1 MLYFLRYLKFFIIVN
16 FYYVII
22 IIFYLKRQGMLSN
35 QNQDRRDFIS
45 KLLVVGASVV
55 GLVSLGEARRGGG
68 SGGGTTTLTNEQK
81 DHLLFIY
88 QEEKVA
94 RDVYITL
101 GKIYPSENTFANIQL
116 SEQRHMDAARNLC
129 VKYGVSIAGIDESVV
144 GQFILPP
151 LQELYNTCIYEG
163 KKSQLNAVK
172 VGELIEITDI
182 KDLQEASIGMPT
194 DVVNVYSNL
203 EEGSYNHL
211 EAFQTAIKRLS

>member
-1 MLYFLRYLKFFIIVN
+1 MLN
-16 FYYVII
+16 
-22 IIFYLKRQGMLSN
+22 N
-35 QNQDRRDFIS
+35 QNQDRRNFIS
-45 KLLVVGASVV
+45 KFLLVSAGVV
-55 GLVSLGEARRGGG
+55 GLVSSGEAGKRNGGG
-68 SGGGTTTLTNEQK
+68 SGGTATLTSEQK

-129 VKYGVSIAGIDESVV
+129 IKYGVNITGIDESVV

-172 VGELIEITDI
+172 IGELIEITDI
-182 KDLQEASIGMPT
+182 KDLQEASVGMPT

-203 EEGSYNHL
+203 EEGNYNHL
-211 EAFQTAIKRLS
+211 EAFQTSIRRLS

>member
-1 MLYFLRYLKFFIIVN
+1 MLIILKYLKFFIIVN

-22 IIFYLKRQGMLSN
+22 IIFYLMRQEMLN
-35 QNQDRRDFIS
+35 NLNQDRRDFIS
-45 KLLVVGASVV
+45 KLLVVSAGVV
-55 GLVSLGEARRGGG
+55 GLVSSGEARRGGG
-68 SGGGTTTLTNEQK
+68 SGGTAALTSEQK
-81 DHLLFIY
+81 DYLLFIY
-88 QEEKVA
+88 QEEKLA

-129 VKYGVSIAGIDESVV
+129 VKYGVNITGIDESAV

-172 VGELIEITDI
+172 IGELIEITDI
-182 KDLQEASIGMPT
+182 KDLQEASIDMPA
-194 DVVNVYSNL
+194 DVVNVFSNL

>member
-1 MLYFLRYLKFFIIVN
+1 MLIILKYLKFFIIVN

-22 IIFYLKRQGMLSN
+22 IIFYLKRQGMLNN

-45 KLLVVGASVV
+45 KLLVVSVGVV
-55 GLVSLGEARRGGG
+55 GLVSSGEAARKGG
-68 SGGGTTTLTNEQK
+68 SGGTTTLTNEQK

-101 GKIYPSENTFANIQL
+101 GKVYPSENTFANIQL

-129 VKYGVSIAGIDESVV
+129 VKYGVNITGIDESVV

-172 VGELIEITDI
+172 IGELIEITDI

>member
-1 MLYFLRYLKFFIIVN
+1 MLN
-16 FYYVII
+16 
-22 IIFYLKRQGMLSN
+22 N

-45 KLLVVGASVV
+45 KLLVVSVGVV
-55 GLVSLGEARRGGG
+55 GLVSSGEAARKGG
-68 SGGGTTTLTNEQK
+68 SGGTTTLTSEQK

-101 GKIYPSENTFANIQL
+101 GKVYPSENTFANIQL

-129 VKYGVSIAGIDESVV
+129 VKYGVNITGIDESVV

-172 VGELIEITDI
+172 IGELIEITDI